1 MGFLYSLIRIEH
13 LARTIHENIHEPI
26 LIRIVP
32 KWYTWSVLLGIYT
45 FNGEGVQKV
54 GHCLG
59 ARAKAGGW

>member
-1 MGFLYSLIRIEH
+1 MSLLYSLIRIEH

-45 FNGEGVQKV
+45 FNGKGFK
-54 GHCLG
+54 
-59 ARAKAGGW
+59 K